1 MSTWE
6 HGQVRLLQWVVFGL
20 RILVVED
27 NDEISEAMSFYCSA
41 KQEIECNVTNN
52 GQEGLER
59 IRNDKFDLI
68 LLDIAMPDFSGWD
81 VLQSLKKDGVIESKN
96 IVIFTASSDQ
106 NLFNELKNAGIKEI
120 FKKPFSLDQLTALIE
135 KYRTSAWYC
144 LTWSGQVSIWDRKK
158 LKNDTFYGVQVVGMA

>member
-1 MSTWE
+1 M
-6 HGQVRLLQWVVFGL
+6 

-41 KQEIECNVTNN
+41 KKDIECNIINN
-52 GQEGLER
+52 GREGLER

-68 LLDIAMPDFSGWD
+68 LLDLAIPDFSGWD
-81 VLQSLKKDGVIESKN
+81 VIKSLKQDGFIKSKN

-106 NLFNELKNAGIKEI
+106 LILNDIRESGVKDV

-135 KYRTSAWYC
+135 KYRPR
-144 LTWSGQVSIWDRKK
+144 I
-158 LKNDTFYGVQVVGMA
+158 

>member
-1 MSTWE
+1 MSC
-6 HGQVRLLQWVVFGL
+6 FGFDL

-41 KQEIECNVTNN
+41 KKDIECNVINN

-59 IRNDKFDLI
+59 IRNDKFDLV
-68 LLDIAMPDFSGWD
+68 LLDLAMPDFSGWD
-81 VLQSLKKDGVIESKN
+81 VIKSLKQDESIKSKN

-106 NLFNELKNAGIKEI
+106 VVLNDIRDSGVKDV

-135 KYRTSAWYC
+135 KYRPGTQK
-144 LTWSGQVSIWDRKK
+144 G
-158 LKNDTFYGVQVVGMA
+158 

>member
-1 MSTWE
+1 VSCFRFDLM
-6 HGQVRLLQWVVFGL
+6 
-20 RILVVED
+20 ILVVED

-41 KQEIECNVTNN
+41 KKDIECNVVNN

-68 LLDIAMPDFSGWD
+68 LLDLAMPDFSGWD
-81 VLQSLKKDGVIESKN
+81 VIKSLKQDESIKSKN

-106 NLFNELKNAGIKEI
+106 VVLNDIRDSGVKDV

-135 KYRTSAWYC
+135 KYRPGTQK
-144 LTWSGQVSIWDRKK
+144 G
-158 LKNDTFYGVQVVGMA
+158 